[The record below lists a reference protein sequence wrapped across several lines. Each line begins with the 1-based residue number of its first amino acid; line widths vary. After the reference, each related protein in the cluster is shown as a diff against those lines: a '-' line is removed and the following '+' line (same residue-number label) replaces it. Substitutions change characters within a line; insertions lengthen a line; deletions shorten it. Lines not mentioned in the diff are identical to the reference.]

1 MELSDIRKLNLMF
14 NNKKICDAELQIST
28 QNIIDIS
35 YPNGK
40 VCTNP
45 SNIKV
50 SLIGIFANSEED
62 EVEKE
67 IGYAEIIRIP
77 SEYKEFIYH
86 THSKDT
92 KKLPCSKQLGKHYD
106 DILEATNQIYLLK
119 DENIV
124 QNLFYNDLYYVSEIV
139 VYPAYRNKC
148 IGEFLLSELPSI
160 IKSIF
165 NETPII
171 TLKAFPIEHRD
182 SANMQKIMM
191 SKLCS
196 FYKKC
201 SFVELE
207 NKVFYKY

>member
-14 NNKKICDAELQIST
+14 NDKKICDAELQIST

-50 SLIGIFANSEED
+50 SLIGIFADSEED

-67 IGYAEIIRIP
+67 IGYVEIIRIP
-77 SEYKEFIYH
+77 SEYKEFVYH
-86 THSKDT
+86 TRSKDT
-92 KKLPCSKQLGKHYD
+92 KKLPSSKQLGKHYD
-106 DILEATNQIYLLK
+106 DILEATNQIYQLK
-119 DENIV
+119 DGDIIK
-124 QNLFYNDLYYVSEIV
+124 NLFNNDLYYIAEIA
-139 VYPAYRNKC
+139 VYHDYRNQS
-148 IGEFLLSELPSI
+148 IGQFLLSELPSI

-171 TLKAFPIEHRD
+171 ILKAFPIECRD
-182 SANMQKIMM
+182 NPRMQKTILP
-191 SKLCS
+191 KLCN

-201 SFVELE
+201 GFTELK
-207 NKVFYKY
+207 NQFFYKC